1 VILQGD
7 KSKAGFWKVKKKA
20 RKDRKMSRRQTK
32 LENLD
37 NQSVTTVDYSVQ
49 NLDYKDKT
57 EEKSRTTLN
66 TSNFESFDLDD
77 VDIDKRRSNKYPTKQ
92 MEIKSDQNI
101 NLDVFLEKQKLQ
113 EELDKDL
120 NESKEFHIK
129 DVKQSKMSSAMSY
142 LKDKKDQITSKT
154 SVSKED
160 QKARSPS
167 KKSES
172 NVTLANNLANT
183 QEIGTSSSNQ
193 KNVDDFKNK
202 T

>member
-1 VILQGD
+1 
-7 KSKAGFWKVKKKA
+7 
-20 RKDRKMSRRQTK
+20 MSRRQTK

-49 NLDYKDKT
+49 NLDYKDKEQDKT

-66 TSNFESFDLDD
+66 TSNFETFDLDD
-77 VDIDKRRSNKYPTKQ
+77 ANIDKRRSNKYPTKQ
-92 MEIKSDQNI
+92 IKIKSDQNI

-160 QKARSPS
+160 QNAKSPS